1 MTWLALQGKRDPC
14 ELTITSPKLLPCSIC
29 AGGNVDN
36 DVARV
41 LYEAGPHLEYTL
53 AIGAQTYLGFVR
65 LPHKAAPHMHE
76 LIR

>member
-1 MTWLALQGKRDPC
+1 M
-14 ELTITSPKLLPCSIC
+14 SPKLLPCSIC

-65 LPHKAAPHMHE
+65 LPTCMS
-76 LIR
+76 